1 VAYGGFAGAWLA
13 VRVLLQSPHG
23 RGSYCGSE
31 GQGEAAVKKKTPK
44 ELRTSQWARKEK
56 KVFKSIKD
64 AIQALYDIRRVAL
77 AQHLEDFLGV
87 VREAIKG

>member
-1 VAYGGFAGAWLA
+1 
-13 VRVLLQSPHG
+13 
-23 RGSYCGSE
+23 
-31 GQGEAAVKKKTPK
+31 VKKKTPK

-77 AQHLEDFLGV
+77 AQHLEDFLRV
-87 VREAIKG
+87 VREAVRG